1 MIMSNGDPS
10 KESWQVRSEALF
22 ERWGRFVIRHRWPAT
37 ILSVA
42 VTGWLLSFLPG
53 LTVDNSAEA
62 FLLPDDPAVIEYNA
76 FRDQFGRDDRLILA
90 VRATDLFDLEFL
102 ERLRALHQRIETEIP
117 HVDEVDSLLNARVT
131 RGDADGLI
139 VEDLLDP
146 WPASDEDLERIR
158 SFALANPL
166 YENSLLSADG
176 HVTAISIKP
185 STFTEIGV
193 NASSESSLSGFEDAA
208 TGEGDTP
215 VYLTAPESDAVILGL
230 LELIEE
236 LNAEDFEM
244 HLAGAMAMTY
254 RINVGMT
261 RDMSIL
267 LPMTLFIMCLVL
279 ALLFRRVGGVILPL
293 MVVVL
298 SLTATLGLMIWLE
311 IPGSTAV
318 QILPVFLLT
327 VGVCDAVHI
336 LAIAYRLRMEGAS
349 QEDAIAIAL
358 GHSGLAILM
367 TSVTTAA
374 GMASF
379 VTAEMAAVMHLG
391 ILAPIGVAL
400 AFIYTLVL
408 LPALMAIFPMPEPKR
423 GAIAQG
429 VFPFERSLVAAGT
442 FAARSP
448 WRILLPTSLLL
459 VLAIMGALQTSFT
472 HNGLRW
478 FPQDDWIVQDFR
490 AIDEALGGSVSLEV
504 LIDSREPGGLYEP
517 RLLADIDRLGKEIGF
532 LAADP
537 VKVGDTFSII
547 DVVQETHQALNENR
561 PEMRR
566 IPETREAIAQ
576 ELLLFENSG
585 SDDTEELVD
594 SEYRLARLSLRVP
607 FVDALAFPPFLKDV
621 DALVEKRIG
630 DRADYQL
637 TGLMMLLAEI
647 FDAVIVSMTR
657 SYVFAIAVITPL
669 MMILLG
675 SLRQGL
681 VSMVPNL
688 IPIVAVLG
696 VMGWMGISLD
706 TTTMMI
712 GALVIGIA
720 VDDTIHFMHKFHRY
734 YEESGDLELAVA
746 ETLRT
751 TGSALLFTSLVLT
764 AGFAIFGFSE
774 MSNIRTFGLFAA
786 FSAMVAF
793 LADLLVAPALLSVVE
808 RYRKGRTDTLVAEAA
823 EIVSASK
830 F

>member
-1 MIMSNGDPS
+1 MPHSHSESVPR
-10 KESWQVRSEALF
+10 ESWQARSEAVF
-22 ERWGRFVIRHRWPAT
+22 ERWGRFIVRQKWPAL

-42 VTGWLLSFLPG
+42 VTGWLLSYLPG
-53 LTVDNSAEA
+53 LTIDNSTEA

-76 FRDQFGRDDRLILA
+76 FRDQFGRDDRLIVA
-90 VRATDLFDLEFL
+90 IRAPDLFAPSFL
-102 ERLRALHQRIETEIP
+102 ERLRALHERIEAEIP
-117 HVDEVDSLLNARVT
+117 YVDEVDSLLNARVT
-131 RGDADGLI
+131 RGDDEGLI
-139 VEDLLDP
+139 VEDLLEP
-146 WPASDEDLERIR
+146 WPETDAELRRIR
-158 SFALANPL
+158 DYALANPL
-166 YENSLLSADG
+166 YKNTLISGDG
-176 HVTAISIKP
+176 HVTGISIKP
-185 STFTEIGV
+185 FTFSPGAENEGEEG
-193 NASSESSLSGFEDAA
+193 ALSGFDV
-208 TGEGDTP
+208 GGGDSLPT
-215 VYLTAPESDAVILGL
+215 YLTAPEGDALILAL
-230 LELIEE
+230 RELIDE
-236 LNAEDFEM
+236 LSEDGFEM

-254 RINVGMT
+254 RINIGMT
-261 RDMSIL
+261 RDMSIF
-267 LPMTLFIMCLVL
+267 LPMTLLLMCVVL
-279 ALLFRRVGGVILPL
+279 ALLFRRIGGVVLPL
-293 MVVVL
+293 LVVVL

-349 QEDAIAIAL
+349 QEDSIAVAL

-391 ILAPIGVAL
+391 ILAPIGVGL
-400 AFIYTLVL
+400 AFVYTLVL
-408 LPALMAIFPMPEPKR
+408 LPAMLAIFPFPVPKR
-423 GAIAQG
+423 GAIGRGA
-429 VFPFERSLVAAGT
+429 FPFERELVAAGT

-459 VLAIMGALQTSFT
+459 ILAIMGALQTSFT
-472 HNGLRW
+472 HNGLNW
-478 FPQDDWIVQDFR
+478 FPQDDWVVQDFR
-490 AIDEALGGSVSLEV
+490 AIDEAMGGSVSLEV
-504 LIDSREPGGLYEP
+504 LVDAREPGGLYQPE
-517 RLLADIDRLGKEIGF
+517 LLEDIKRLGEEITH

-537 VKVGDTFSII
+537 LRIGDTMSIVE
-547 DVVQETHQALNENR
+547 VVEETHQALNENR

-566 IPETREAIAQ
+566 IPETRAAVAQ

-594 SEYRLARLSLRVP
+594 SEYRLARLNLRVP
-607 FVDALAFPPFLKDV
+607 FVDALAFPPFLKKV
-621 DALVEKRIG
+621 RTLVAKRLG
-630 DRADYQL
+630 DRADFEL
-637 TGLMMLLAEI
+637 TGLMMLLSEI
-647 FDAVIVSMTR
+647 FGAVIVSMAR
-657 SYVFAIAVITPL
+657 SYAFAIAVITPL

-688 IPIVAVLG
+688 LPILSVLG
-696 VMGWMGISLD
+696 VMGWMGMALD

-720 VDDTIHFMHKFHRY
+720 VDDTIHFMHKFRRY
-734 YEESGDLELAVA
+734 YEVSGDLEEAVA

-751 TGSALLFTSLVLT
+751 TGSALLFTSLVLM

-786 FSAMVAF
+786 FSAGVAF

-808 RYRKGRTDTLVAEAA
+808 RYRAGEAVAPE
-823 EIVSASK
+823 SR
-830 F
+830 

>member
-1 MIMSNGDPS
+1 MPKEVPSESN
-10 KESWQVRSEALF
+10 WQSRTERLF
-22 ERWGRFVIRHRWPAT
+22 ERWGRFIVRHKWGAS
-37 ILSVA
+37 ILSFA

-62 FLLPDDPAVIEYNA
+62 FLLPDDPAVIEYNL
-76 FRDQFGRDDRLILA
+76 FREQFGRDDRLIIA
-90 VRATDLFDLEFL
+90 VRAPDLFNREFL
-102 ERLRALHQRIETEIP
+102 ERLRSLHERIEAEIP
-117 HVDEVDSLLNARVT
+117 HVDEVESLLNARVT
-131 RGDADGLI
+131 RGDDEGLI
-139 VEDLLDP
+139 VEELLDP
-146 WPASDEDLERIR
+146 WPATSADLERIR

-166 YENSLLSADG
+166 YTNSVLSADG
-176 HVTAISIKP
+176 RVTAISIKP
-185 STFTEIGV
+185 STFTSKGGAGSV
-193 NASSESSLSGFEDAA
+193 DVDFSGFDDPAS
-208 TGEGDTP
+208 GEGQDAGQEAPAGEAP
-215 VYLTAPESDAVILGL
+215 VYLTAPEGDALILGL
-230 LELIEE
+230 RDLIEE
-236 LNAEDFEM
+236 LSTDDFEL

-254 RINVGMT
+254 RINIGMM
-261 RDMSIL
+261 RDMTL
-267 LPMTLFIMCLVL
+267 FLPMTLFLMCVVL
-279 ALLFRRVGGVILPL
+279 ALLFRRIGGVALPL

-349 QEDAIAIAL
+349 QEDSIAIAL

-391 ILAPIGVAL
+391 ILAPIGVSL
-400 AFIYTLVL
+400 AFIYTVVL
-408 LPALMAIFPMPEPKR
+408 LPALMAIFPMPEPKG
-423 GAIAQG
+423 GAVARG
-429 VFPFERSLVAAGT
+429 VFPFEHSIVAAGT
-442 FAARSP
+442 FAARAP
-448 WRILLPTSLLL
+448 WRILFPTSLLL

-472 HNGLRW
+472 HNGLNW
-478 FPQDDWIVQDFR
+478 FPQEDWVVKDFR
-490 AIDEALGGSVSLEV
+490 AVDEALGGSVSLEV
-504 LIDSREPGGLYEP
+504 MIDAREPGGLYEP
-517 RLLADIDRLGKEIGF
+517 ELLEDIGRLGDEIGF

-537 VKVGDTFSII
+537 IKVGDTFSIV
-547 DVVQETHQALNENR
+547 DVVEETHQALNENR

-566 IPETREAIAQ
+566 VPETRQAVAQ

-594 SEYRLARLSLRVP
+594 SEYRLARLNIRVP
-607 FVDALAFPPFLKDV
+607 FVDALAFPPFLRSV
-621 DALVEKRIG
+621 DALIEERIG
-630 DRADYQL
+630 DRVDYEL

-647 FDAVIVSMTR
+647 FDAVIVSMAR

-688 IPIVAVLG
+688 LPIVSVLG

-764 AGFAIFGFSE
+764 AGFVIFGFSE

-786 FSAMVAF
+786 FSAIVAF

-808 RYRKGRTDTLVAEAA
+808 GYRKRHSV
-823 EIVSASK
+823 
-830 F
+830 